1 MTRLL
6 RLTALA
12 LVFVA
17 LTALTQIGG
26 LALLLGLAL
35 GRAPSLRRASA
46 WKRRTAVTLAALAIY
61 GVMTVLLV
69 PPLAKALGRVPLPC
83 GMSDGPV
90 VAATWL
96 TCALNRGYVRPE
108 ALALMTALGEAAGRR
123 FPGSRLTTLEA
134 NFPFI
139 DGFPLPP
146 HLSHR
151 DGRKVD
157 LAYFY
162 RTVDGDAPIA
172 HGSPSWLGYFIYE
185 QPAAGA
191 PQPCA
196 GRWTPLR
203 WNFDGLQPRPP
214 AWRLD
219 EERTAWMVSWLK
231 DDPRVAR
238 IFIEPHLAQRMNVA
252 GGKVRFQGCHAA
264 RHDDHLHV
272 ELVPA
277 RSARASY
284 VR

>member
-6 RLTALA
+6 RHTALA
-12 LVFVA
+12 LLFVL

-26 LALLLGLAL
+26 LALLLGLAV
-35 GRAPSLRRASA
+35 GRIPALRRSRP
-46 WKRRTAVTLAALAIY
+46 WLRRTAVILATLAIY
-61 GVMTVLLV
+61 GVATAFVV
-69 PPLAKALGRVPLPC
+69 PSLAKAVGRVRLPC
-83 GMSDGPV
+83 ATSDGPV

-96 TCALNRGYVRPE
+96 TCALNRGYVRPQ
-108 ALALMTALGEAAGRR
+108 ALALLTALGEAAGQR

-162 RTVDGDAPIA
+162 RSRDGAAVA

-185 QPAAGA
+185 QPAPGA

-203 WNFDGLQPRPP
+203 WDFDWLQPRPP
-214 AWRLD
+214 AWHLD
-219 EERTAWMVSWLK
+219 DERTAWMMTWLK
-231 DDPRVAR
+231 DNPQVAR

-264 RHDDHLHV
+264 RHDDHIHV
-272 ELVPA
+272 ELL
-277 RSARASY
+277 
-284 VR
+284 

>member
-1 MTRLL
+1 LRWTPRTVHRLFRYTGL
-6 RLTALA
+6 SLL
-12 LVFVA
+12 FIA

-26 LALLLGLAL
+26 LALLLGLAM
-35 GRAPSLRRASA
+35 GRAPAIRHASPWAQRA
-46 WKRRTAVTLAALAIY
+46 AVTLATMATYFA
-61 GVMTVLLV
+61 MTVLLV
-69 PPLAKALGRVPLPC
+69 PPLAKAFGRVRLPC
-83 GMSDGPV
+83 GTEDGPV

-96 TCALNRGYVRPE
+96 TCALNRGYVRPD
-108 ALALMTALGEAAGRR
+108 ALALLTALGDDVGRR

-162 RTVDGDAPIA
+162 RRVDGDAAIP

-185 QPAAGA
+185 QPAPGA

-203 WNFDGLQPRPP
+203 WNFDQLQPQPP
-214 AWRLD
+214 TWRLD
-219 EERTAWMVSWLK
+219 DERTAWMLTWLK
-231 DDPRVAR
+231 DNAQVSR
-238 IFIEPHLAQRMNVA
+238 IFIEPHLAQRLNVA
-252 GGKVRFQGCHAA
+252 GGKVRFQGCRAA
-264 RHDDHLHV
+264 RHDDHIHV
-272 ELVPA
+272 ELL
-277 RSARASY
+277 
-284 VR
+284 

>member
-1 MTRLL
+1 VKRLL
-6 RLTALA
+6 RYTGFSLL
-12 LVFVA
+12 FVV

-26 LALLLGLAL
+26 LVLLLGLAIS
-35 GRAPSLRRASA
+35 RALSMRRASA
-46 WKRRTAVTLAALAIY
+46 WLRRTAVMLAMVASY
-61 GVMTVLLV
+61 GAMTAFLV
-69 PPLAKALGRVPLPC
+69 PPLAKARGRVHLPC
-83 GMSDGPV
+83 GTSDGAV

-108 ALALMTALGEAAGRR
+108 ALALLTVLGDEVGRR

-162 RTVDGDAPIA
+162 RSVGGNVAVA
-172 HGSPSWLGYFIYE
+172 RGSPSWLGYFIYE
-185 QPAAGA
+185 QPAPDS

-203 WNFDGLQPRPP
+203 WNFDWLQPQPP
-214 AWRLD
+214 TWRLD
-219 EERTAWMVSWLK
+219 DERTAWMLTWLK
-231 DDPRVAR
+231 DNAQVSR
-238 IFIEPHLAQRMNVA
+238 IFIEPHLAQRLNVA
-252 GGKVRFQGCHAA
+252 GGKIRFQGCHAA
-264 RHDDHLHV
+264 RHDDHIHI
-272 ELVPA
+272 ELF
-277 RSARASY
+277 
-284 VR
+284 

>member
-1 MTRLL
+1 MPAETSAYAAMTRLL

-12 LVFVA
+12 FLFVL

-26 LALLLGLAL
+26 LALLIGLAI
-35 GRAPSLRRASA
+35 GRFPAVRHSPPWL
-46 WKRRTAVTLAALAIY
+46 RRTAVALAALAIY
-61 GVMTVLLV
+61 AVATAFLV
-69 PPLAKALGRVPLPC
+69 PPLAKAMGRVQLPC
-83 GMSDGPV
+83 GTSEGPV

-108 ALALMTALGEAAGRR
+108 ALALMTALGEAAGQR

-162 RTVDGDAPIA
+162 RTVDGDAAIA

-185 QPAAGA
+185 QPVAGA

-203 WNFDGLQPRPP
+203 WDFDWLQPRPP
-214 AWRLD
+214 TWRLD
-219 EERTAWMVSWLK
+219 EERTAWLVIWLK
-231 DDPRVAR
+231 DNPRISR
-238 IFIEPHLAQRMNVA
+238 LFIEPHLAQRMNVA
-252 GGKVRFQGCHAA
+252 GGKVRFQGCRAA
-264 RHDDHLHV
+264 RHDDHIHV
-272 ELVPA
+272 EL
-277 RSARASY
+277 R
-284 VR
+284 